1 MGRRHLLS
9 IEPVRT
15 TARLIP
21 PSLLVNGVPSV
32 SGCDGGEIPPVYS
45 TQFQLRQLFKLG

>member
-1 MGRRHLLS
+1 MGRQHLLS

-21 PSLLVNGVPSV
+21 PSLLVNVASMATKVLNGVHAIKNL
-32 SGCDGGEIPPVYS
+32 IPTS
-45 TQFQLRQLFKLG
+45 